1 MRAGFLAI
9 PCFLAVAASA
19 AVAQGPE
26 RAGNP
31 GSSEGDSRLPI
42 VAIDG
47 HIRSA
52 VDRLARQ
59 STLWREALDRVAAL
73 DRQVLIVTPDRVLV
87 RDASSGSLDSFDDST
102 LAEVS
107 PVVGENGVVE
117 AVMVVL
123 NVALLDSLHTRLGSP
138 AREFEADLERVLAHE
153 VYGHAVPYL
162 LAGSIAGRCGDPGP
176 GEPATE
182 ACSIRRENAVREQA
196 GLGRRTDYELNS
208 LALGRR
214 LAVR

>member
-1 MRAGFLAI
+1 
-9 PCFLAVAASA
+9 
-19 AVAQGPE
+19 
-26 RAGNP
+26 
-31 GSSEGDSRLPI
+31 
-42 VAIDG
+42 
-47 HIRSA
+47 
-52 VDRLARQ
+52 
-59 STLWREALDRVAAL
+59 
-73 DRQVLIVTPDRVLV
+73 V
-87 RDASSGSLDSFDDST
+87 RDASSGSLESFDGST

-107 PVVGENGVVE
+107 PVVGENGAVE
-117 AVMVVL
+117 AVMVVM

-162 LAGSIAGRCGDPGP
+162 LAGSMAGRCSDPGP

-196 GLGRRTDYELNS
+196 GLGRRADYELNG